1 MDFKKITEQN
11 SNYNNIEQLS
21 IQEILE
27 NINEEDQKVSLAV
40 KKSHSQYQCACRG
53 YL

>member
-21 IQEILE
+21 ILEILE

-40 KKSHSQYQCACRG
+40 KKVIPNINSACRS

>member
-1 MDFKKITEQN
+1 MDFKKITEQD

-21 IQEILE
+21 VQEILE

-40 KKSHSQYQCACRG
+40 KKSFPISMC
-53 YL
+53 L